1 MTVPK
6 SVLYKNSL
14 DALVTYSAFRV
25 FLPYH
30 PVETLME
37 RDGPFTAMKRV
48 FPVRSV
54 GKIELIPLEEIRW
67 IKGAAN
73 YVEIHAQNGK
83 YMHRETLHNLTQQL
97 DPSIFLR
104 IHRSAIVN
112 LNHIKEISSELGRFS
127 LVTLRDGTE
136 LKIGNGYRDTLFSAL
151 NL

>member
-1 MTVPK
+1 
-6 SVLYKNSL
+6 
-14 DALVTYSAFRV
+14 
-25 FLPYH
+25 
-30 PVETLME
+30 
-37 RDGPFTAMKRV
+37 MKRV

-54 GKIELIPLEEIRW
+54 GKIELVPLEEIRW

-73 YVEIHAQNGK
+73 YAEIHAQNGK

-97 DPSIFLR
+97 DPSMFLR

>member
-1 MTVPK
+1 MAVPK
-6 SVLYKNSL
+6 RVFQKNST
-14 DALVTYSAFRV
+14 DPLVTYSAIRIL
-25 FLPYH
+25 LPYH
-30 PVETLME
+30 PMQTLME

-54 GKIELIPLEEIRW
+54 GKIELVPLEEIRW

-83 YMHRETLHNLTQQL
+83 YMHRETLHNLSQQL

-127 LVTLRDGTE
+127 LLTLRDGTE